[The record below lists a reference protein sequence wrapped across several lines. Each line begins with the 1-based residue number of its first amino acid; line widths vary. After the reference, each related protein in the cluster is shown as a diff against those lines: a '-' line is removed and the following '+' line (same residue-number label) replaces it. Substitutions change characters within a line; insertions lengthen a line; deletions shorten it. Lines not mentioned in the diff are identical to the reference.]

1 MAKYTRFDP
10 RNKKR
15 NKHKNQYLDR
25 TKSAQDRRPRMDD
38 EEEDSSLYER
48 YRLEKFSNLY

>member
-15 NKHKNQYLDR
+15 NKHKDR
-25 TKSAQDRRPRMDD
+25 VKNAMNTKRIHYVGKDS
-38 EEEDSSLYER
+38 EYESEDFYTQRELAKLQRS
-48 YRLEKFSNLY
+48 

>member
-1 MAKYTRFDP
+1 MAKYSRFDS

-25 TKSAQDRRPRMDD
+25 TKSNVDKRPRCFD
-38 EEEDSSLYER
+38 EDETLYEK

>member
-15 NKHKNQYLDR
+15 NKHKNRVKQGLNDKKIHIVGKTYDEDIR
-25 TKSAQDRRPRMDD
+25 T
-38 EEEDSSLYER
+38 
-48 YRLEKFSNLY
+48 

>member
-15 NKHKNQYLDR
+15 NKHKVRVKQALNEKKIRYVG
-25 TKSAQDRRPRMDD
+25 KF
-38 EEEDSSLYER
+38 EER
-48 YRLEKFSNLY
+48 YESL

>member
-25 TKSAQDRRPRMDD
+25 TRNQIDRRPRDDD
-38 EEEDSSLYER
+38 ENDSLYHK
-48 YRLEKFSNLY
+48 YRLDKIADIY

>member
-1 MAKYTRFDP
+1 MAKYSRFDS

-25 TKSAQDRRPRMDD
+25 AKSGVNDKRPRCFD
-38 EEEDSSLYER
+38 EDETLYEK

>member
-15 NKHKNQYLDR
+15 NKHKNRVKFAMNEKKIHNVGKNRDYYEQEAI
-25 TKSAQDRRPRMDD
+25 SA
-38 EEEDSSLYER
+38 
-48 YRLEKFSNLY
+48 

>member
-15 NKHKNQYLDR
+15 NKHKNRVKQSGSEKKIRFVGKQSELDEYV
-25 TKSAQDRRPRMDD
+25 SPQ
-38 EEEDSSLYER
+38 
-48 YRLEKFSNLY
+48 

>member
-25 TKSAQDRRPRMDD
+25 TKSAQDRRPRIDD
-38 EEEDSSLYER
+38 EEDGSLYER

>member
-15 NKHKNQYLDR
+15 NNHKNRVKQALNEKKIHNVGKRND
-25 TKSAQDRRPRMDD
+25 
-38 EEEDSSLYER
+38 YEQ
-48 YRLEKFSNLY
+48 EVIPA

>member
-15 NKHKNQYLDR
+15 NKHKNRVKFGLNEKKQHDVGPKR
-25 TKSAQDRRPRMDD
+25 
-38 EEEDSSLYER
+38 ER
-48 YRLEKFSNLY
+48 YYYPSQEAIPA

>member
-1 MAKYTRFDP
+1 MAKYSRFDS

-25 TKSAQDRRPRMDD
+25 TKAGNDKRPRYFD
-38 EEEDSSLYER
+38 EDESLYEK
-48 YRLEKFSNLY
+48 YRLEKFSTLY

>member
-15 NKHKNQYLDR
+15 NKHKNRVKFAMNEKKIHDVGKKKYDYEQEAL
-25 TKSAQDRRPRMDD
+25 SA
-38 EEEDSSLYER
+38 
-48 YRLEKFSNLY
+48 